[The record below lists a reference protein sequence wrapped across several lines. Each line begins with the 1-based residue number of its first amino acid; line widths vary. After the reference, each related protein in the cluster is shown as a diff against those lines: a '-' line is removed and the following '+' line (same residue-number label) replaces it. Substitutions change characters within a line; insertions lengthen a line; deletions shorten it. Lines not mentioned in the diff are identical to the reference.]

1 VLTRRA
7 FAWFTIASLA
17 SVVLGLAPLLEKE
30 AAINDLLDLFLRLLK
45 DEIPEVRLNI
55 ISKLEAVN
63 KIIGVE
69 VLSQPLLPAIVELA
83 EDKLWRVRLAI
94 IEYIP
99 LLASQFGVEF
109 FDEKLSALCL
119 SWLGD
124 PVFSVREA
132 ATLNFKKLIQI
143 FGIEWATKSIIPQ
156 ILNFH
161 SHSNYLY
168 RMTTLF
174 CIQVCYA
181 HTCIL
186 ACLHMKHHTFLSLLL
201 VLAICILQSS
211 YSCTFLFVGCTGI
224 GRGGWCRGS
233 FRVYASTFVAPLKG
247 PRAEH
252 PIQCCQGFA
261 SCDSTHWKGVGR

>member
-174 CIQVCYA
+174 CIQVCSPTHTPIRPYM
-181 HTCIL
+181 HTCLPTHEASHVLVI
-186 ACLHMKHHTFLSLLL
+186 AARIGYLH
-201 VLAICILQSS
+201 LAIFLQL
-211 YSCTFLFVGCTGI
+211 YFFV
-224 GRGGWCRGS
+224 CRLYRHWQRWLVQRFFPS
-233 FRVYASTFVAPLKG
+233 LCFHFCCASQRTPCRTSDSML
-247 PRAEH
+247 PRFCEL
-252 PIQCCQGFA
+252 
-261 SCDSTHWKGVGR
+261 